1 MFCSQCGRGLNAST
15 RACPACGRDTGIR
28 PAPAAPIQTAL
39 PARSPLAPAPRTT
52 YAGFWL
58 RFIAWVLDEAMLV
71 GIAFLVL
78 GRIASF
84 ARLSSIFSGFDPLD
98 DADNW
103 LDVLGFSATAFFFLF
118 FILISWLYHA
128 AMESS
133 PWQGTIGK
141 RALGII
147 VTDMNGAKI
156 DFWRA
161 TGRFFSRLVTNM
173 IPLGIGYFIAGFT
186 QRKQALHDLL
196 ASTLVLHRSR

>member
-1 MFCSQCGRGLNAST
+1 MFCSQCGRGLDAT
-15 RACPACGRDTGIR
+15 TQACPACGSDTGIR
-28 PAPAAPIQTAL
+28 PTAPIQTISPSRIS
-39 PARSPLAPAPRTT
+39 PAVRTT

-58 RFIAWVLDEAMLV
+58 RFVAWVLDEAMLA
-71 GIAFLVL
+71 GIAFFVL
-78 GRIASF
+78 GRFASF
-84 ARLSSIFSGFDPLD
+84 ARLSSIFGGFGPIE

-103 LDVLGFSATAFFFLF
+103 IEAFGFGATVFFFLF

-133 PWQGTIGK
+133 SWQGTIGK

-161 TGRFFSRLVTNM
+161 TGRFFSRLATNM
-173 IPLGIGYFIAGFT
+173 IPLGIGYFVAGFT
-186 QRKQALHDLL
+186 QRKQAVHDFL
-196 ASTLVLHRSR
+196 ANTLVLHKPG